1 MNPNSVAMI
10 TFPHSSWFSSTG
22 IPRQATRHT
31 PRFSAPTQFG
41 VLLRRK
47 RSEGSNGSMNL
58 TKLWCQMTMMTP
70 IRPTGSGYHGDSLSC
85 SRFSKLVN
93 PNNLV
98 NLLLTHWVTSGKS
111 CPHRYGASYL
121 SLQEVRTSW
130 TSSMAAGPVC
140 WSFWSFGA
148 MNRYMGVVSG

>member
-1 MNPNSVAMI
+1 MTPTLVAMI

-58 TKLWCQMTMMTP
+58 TKLWCQMTP
-70 IRPTGSGYHGDSLSC
+70 VRPRGSGYHGIPSYVQV
-85 SRFSKLVN
+85 FPVWWIAIIWWIF
-93 PNNLV
+93 
-98 NLLLTHWVTSGKS
+98 LLTHWEQAENHARIGMGLHTFHCRKCVPLGQA
-111 CPHRYGASYL
+111 RW
-121 SLQEVRTSW
+121 QRVRF
-130 TSSMAAGPVC
+130 ADFAGRFV
-140 WSFWSFGA
+140 FWA
-148 MNRYMGVVSG
+148 MNQYMGVVSG